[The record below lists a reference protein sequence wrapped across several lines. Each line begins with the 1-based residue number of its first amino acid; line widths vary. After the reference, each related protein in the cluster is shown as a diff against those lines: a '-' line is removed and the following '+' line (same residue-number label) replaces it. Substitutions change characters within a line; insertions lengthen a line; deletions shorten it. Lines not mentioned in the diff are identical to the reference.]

1 MKKTQRVAIL
11 FLFPARHAL
20 GPVSRDERV
29 LRYVAVF
36 FIKLKAASCLQPS
49 TFSPPSKTST
59 KMSLT
64 LSPFHSAPPLPR
76 HLFFEY
82 DEDGDAIMID
92 ADTGER
98 LNGESIETLVE
109 SPIPFIASP
118 VAAVSPPVAALCPP
132 APARPPRFSLNPED
146 EDDVA
151 VRSLAE
157 EMAEIVLDVEAL
169 PAAAAGIP
177 PLGGEP
183 VAVEDWCVSVTVSD
197 LALRLDMRHPR
208 VLLNLLRF
216 VSTYNE
222 LAPPGEDI
230 HLPLIPQERA
240 DFILSHESV
249 VNPVPEFA
257 DQVAELRFLVERYTQ
272 PEPFY
277 DNSTDSEEHRD
288 Y

>member
-1 MKKTQRVAIL
+1 
-11 FLFPARHAL
+11 
-20 GPVSRDERV
+20 
-29 LRYVAVF
+29 
-36 FIKLKAASCLQPS
+36 
-49 TFSPPSKTST
+49 
-59 KMSLT
+59 MSLT
-64 LSPFHSAPPLPR
+64 LSPFLSALPLPR

-98 LNGESIETLVE
+98 LNGERAQNAETLVE

-157 EMAEIVLDVEAL
+157 EMAEIVLDGETL

-183 VAVEDWCVSVTVSD
+183 AAVVDWCVSVTVSD

-249 VNPVPEFA
+249 VNPVSEFA
-257 DQVAELRFLVERYTQ
+257 DQVAEMRSLVERYTE

-277 DNSTDSEEHRD
+277 DNSTDSEERRD

>member
-1 MKKTQRVAIL
+1 
-11 FLFPARHAL
+11 
-20 GPVSRDERV
+20 
-29 LRYVAVF
+29 
-36 FIKLKAASCLQPS
+36 
-49 TFSPPSKTST
+49 
-59 KMSLT
+59 MSLT
-64 LSPFHSAPPLPR
+64 LSPFLSALPLPR

-98 LNGESIETLVE
+98 LNGERAQSAETLVE

-157 EMAEIVLDVEAL
+157 EMAEIVLDGEAL

-183 VAVEDWCVSVTVSD
+183 PAAEDWCVSVTVSD

-257 DQVAELRFLVERYTQ
+257 DQVAELRSLVERYTE

>member
-1 MKKTQRVAIL
+1 
-11 FLFPARHAL
+11 
-20 GPVSRDERV
+20 
-29 LRYVAVF
+29 
-36 FIKLKAASCLQPS
+36 
-49 TFSPPSKTST
+49 
-59 KMSLT
+59 MSLT
-64 LSPFHSAPPLPR
+64 LSPFLTVLPFPR

-92 ADTGER
+92 ALTGER
-98 LNGESIETLVE
+98 LNGESAETLVE
-109 SPIPFIASP
+109 SPIAFIASP

-146 EDDVA
+146 DDDEVV

-157 EMAEIVLDVEAL
+157 DMAEVVLDGEPRDDP
-169 PAAAAGIP
+169 PAVAGIP
-177 PLGGEP
+177 PVGGEP
-183 VAVEDWCVSVTVSD
+183 AAAEEEWCVSVTVTD

-230 HLPLIPQERA
+230 QLPLIPQERA
-240 DFILSHESV
+240 DFILSHVSV

-257 DQVAELRFLVERYTQ
+257 DQVAELRSLVERYTE

-277 DNSTDSEEHRD
+277 DSDDHDCNSTDSEERRD
-288 Y
+288 YYRDY